1 MPNPDIHLAKK
12 QLRQHIRNLP
22 LGDEGAMSAR
32 LVQNLQE
39 WLSTCPEFRCIALF
53 AAMPREPD
61 LLPLVALM
69 PERRFVFPSIRE
81 GVMEFHPIVNV
92 VELSAGTW
100 GILEPR
106 AEAQICAP
114 SEIDLLLCPGLAF
127 TRAGHRLGKGK
138 GYYDRYLTR
147 FINPRP
153 PCYGVTFSAFVCE
166 SIPCEPHDAMM
177 DWVIDETT
185 NGIADL

>member
-1 MPNPDIHLAKK
+1 M
-12 QLRQHIRNLP
+12 
-22 LGDEGAMSAR
+22 GDEGAMSAR

-39 WLSTCPEFRCIALF
+39 WLSTRPEFRSIALF

-106 AEAQICAP
+106 AEAA
-114 SEIDLLLCPGLAF
+114 A
-127 TRAGHRLGKGK
+127 
-138 GYYDRYLTR
+138 
-147 FINPRP
+147 
-153 PCYGVTFSAFVCE
+153 
-166 SIPCEPHDAMM
+166 
-177 DWVIDETT
+177 
-185 NGIADL
+185 